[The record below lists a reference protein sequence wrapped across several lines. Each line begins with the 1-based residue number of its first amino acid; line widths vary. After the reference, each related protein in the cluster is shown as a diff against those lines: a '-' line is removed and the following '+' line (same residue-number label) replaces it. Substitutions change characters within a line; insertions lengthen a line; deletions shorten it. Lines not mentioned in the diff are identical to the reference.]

1 MKKSNSVT
9 IKDFNIRTVSVKI
22 KGISPLI
29 VNNWNEKTKSEM
41 EAKHQGKAK
50 TEKHKI
56 RVPEDEFDSSKHK
69 SPLGFDGFPAGGFKK
84 SLIRGAKMTG
94 MVMKDTAMALFINP
108 DCIEKQLV
116 KIKGDCRMRTDM
128 VRIGMGS
135 ADVRYRAEYLNW
147 SATLNIEFNE
157 GMVSV
162 EQILQM
168 IKAAGYGCGI
178 GEWRPEK
185 GGDYGRFDLVV

>member
-22 KGISPLI
+22 NGISPLI
-29 VNNWNEKTKSEM
+29 VHNFDQKVQIEM
-41 EAKHQGKAK
+41 EAKQQGKAK

-56 RVPEDEFDSSKHK
+56 RVPEDEFEGAKHK

-84 SLIRGAKMTG
+84 ALIRGAKMTG
-94 MVMKDTAMALFINP
+94 MVMKDTAMALFIKP

-135 ADVRYRAEYLNW
+135 ADVRYRPEYLNW

-178 GEWRPEK
+178 GDWRPEK